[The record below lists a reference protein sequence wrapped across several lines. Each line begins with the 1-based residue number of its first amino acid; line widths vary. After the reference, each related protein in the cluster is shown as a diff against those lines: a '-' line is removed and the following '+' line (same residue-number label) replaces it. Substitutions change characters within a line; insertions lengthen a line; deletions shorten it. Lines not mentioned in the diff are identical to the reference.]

1 MLIACA
7 CVPAA
12 HVDVAHGR
20 GSLSHIRSP
29 SSPAQHNVYD
39 SNAANSTNASN
50 ASNATNDSSAALEPP
65 PSLSRPPSPCAAR
78 GHCTECTRDPRC
90 GWCSLRSKCMPMEI
104 DKEGRALTPEECS
117 RGDKETGPDAFH
129 VANCPGTYTR
139 AAERTPDD
147 YTRAAEFLLTP
158 PGRLPLS
165 SSRTRFIQN
174 MIA

>member
-1 MLIACA
+1 
-7 CVPAA
+7 
-12 HVDVAHGR
+12 
-20 GSLSHIRSP
+20 
-29 SSPAQHNVYD
+29 
-39 SNAANSTNASN
+39 
-50 ASNATNDSSAALEPP
+50 
-65 PSLSRPPSPCAAR
+65 
-78 GHCTECTRDPRC
+78 
-90 GWCSLRSKCMPMEI
+90 MPMEI

-129 VANCPGTYTR
+129 VASCPGAYTR